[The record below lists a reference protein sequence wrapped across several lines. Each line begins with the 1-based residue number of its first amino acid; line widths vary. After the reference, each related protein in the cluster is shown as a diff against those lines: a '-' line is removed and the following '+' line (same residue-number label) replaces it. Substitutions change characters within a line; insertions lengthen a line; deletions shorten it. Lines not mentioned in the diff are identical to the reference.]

1 MTSHTLHGGRRAM
14 AGTDFGHAIG
24 LPRAL
29 PGLPLSPLVGAY
41 GELLAVQQTIGLSHL
56 GELLVPPG
64 GRLRVLDGIF
74 AVTGPGRRRHV
85 GTGVLRSLRQDR
97 PEPAAARLL
106 ERLAAIQEADPA
118 ALRRILLYQL
128 THLLQD
134 HPEGELPATA
144 AGFGVDPAEATALVR
159 AAARRARLD
168 GGQRVAAENLLD
180 DVREHRI
187 RSADRRAALLPPAGE
202 DRPLAALLDDLAVRV
217 KAADTEL
224 AVARRA
230 EEQGDPE
237 RACVH
242 YEEAAALAGDCPR
255 AVRGLVRT
263 YRPGPGDPGP
273 MVSALVP
280 DGVELRWPVGDF
292 GDARWRVVRLTR
304 GEPADSPLAEVA
316 GRPVGGVLV
325 DRGAGIGEEVRHVAL
340 PLRADGAVDGPP
352 LIAAP
357 LAVAPVVTEA
367 AAVDGNG
374 WIEGGWTA
382 PAGAAR
388 CEVTLTGP
396 QGPVPVPPP
405 ARAGLRET
413 LRAPGLAPG
422 RYELAVR
429 ARYAPVGRA
438 DHGAVSAAVTV
449 AVTVHAWPDPVLT
462 LTARAREAGG
472 VEFRRTGGE
481 GAEVRLVEWPG
492 AAPAERAELTTAE
505 LPPPLHWVGPDPT
518 CPTGNGPVGNGPDRN
533 SPGGNG
539 PTGNGPTGN
548 GPGGNSPT
556 GSGPGGNGPT
566 GSSPTGSGPG
576 GSGPGGSGPVSVGHP
591 PPGSLTT
598 VSAVA
603 VLGARALAGPSV
615 LVEAPLPVTG
625 LALRRAAPDLVEV
638 GFDWPG
644 TAGTV
649 TAAVIQDGRRTDFA
663 VARSV
668 FLREGLRLPVT
679 PAALSVEAH
688 AAPRSTRSVLAP
700 AGGDARAELPAD
712 VAIAYEVVPGA
723 RRGLRRGPAVLRV
736 TVRAPGGAPGP
747 DLPGFV
753 LVARGDGSRN
763 PPRPGSPSGG
773 TAVCRVTG
781 AELAAAAAGTGTG
794 IGTGT
799 GTGTVER
806 PIDTAVAPGRPY
818 ALRGF
823 LLGGAAASVRLEE
836 PPLPSL
842 VVR

>member
-41 GELLAVQQTIGLSHL
+41 GELLTEQQTIGLSHL

-85 GTGVLRSLRQDR
+85 GAGVLRSLCQDR

-187 RSADRRAALLPPAGE
+187 RSAARRAALLPSAGE
-202 DRPLAALLDDLAVRV
+202 DRPLAALLEDLAARV

-280 DGVELRWPVGDF
+280 EGVELRWPVGDF
-292 GDARWRVVRLTR
+292 GDTRWRVVRLTR
-304 GEPADSPLAEVA
+304 GEPVDSPLAEVA

-340 PLRADGAVDGPP
+340 PLRADGAVDGPA

-374 WIEGGWTA
+374 WIEGAWTA

-462 LTARAREAGG
+462 LTARARESGG
-472 VEFRRTGGE
+472 VEFRRTGGD

-492 AAPAERAELTTAE
+492 AAPAERTELTAAE
-505 LPPPLHWVGPDPT
+505 LPPPLNWIDPNPMR
-518 CPTGNGPVGNGPDRN
+518 PTGS
-533 SPGGNG
+533 SPADSS
-539 PTGNGPTGN
+539 PTGN
-548 GPGGNSPT
+548 GPGGS
-556 GSGPGGNGPT
+556 GSGF
-566 GSSPTGSGPG
+566 
-576 GSGPGGSGPVSVGHP
+576 VGHP

-712 VAIAYEVVPGA
+712 VAIAYEVVPGP

-763 PPRPGSPSGG
+763 PPRPGGPSGG

-794 IGTGT
+794 T

-806 PIDTAVAPGRPY
+806 PLDTAGAPGRPY

-836 PPLPSL
+836 PPLLSL

>member
-1 MTSHTLHGGRRAM
+1 M
-14 AGTDFGHAIG
+14 AGTEFGHAIG

-29 PGLPLSPLVGAY
+29 SGLPLSPLVGGY
-41 GELLAVQQTIGLSHL
+41 GELLAAQQTIGLRHL

-74 AVTGPGRRRHV
+74 AVIGPGRRRHV
-85 GTGVLRSLRQDR
+85 GAGVLRSLRGDR
-97 PEPAAARLL
+97 PEPGAARLL

-134 HPEGELPATA
+134 HPEGRLPATA
-144 AGFGVDPAEATALVR
+144 AGFGVDPAEAAALVH

-168 GGQRVAAENLLD
+168 DGQRAAAETLPD
-180 DVREHRI
+180 DVLAHRI
-187 RSADRRAALLPPAGE
+187 RSAARRAALLPPAGE
-202 DRPLAALLDDLAVRV
+202 DRALAALLAGLAARV
-217 KAADTEL
+217 TAADTEL

-230 EEQGDPE
+230 EEQEEPE

-242 YEEAAALAGDCPR
+242 YAEAAALAGDCPR

-263 YRPGPGDPGP
+263 YRPDPGYP
-273 MVSALVP
+273 GPPVSALVP
-280 DGVELRWPVGDF
+280 GGVELRWPVGDF
-292 GDARWRVVRLTR
+292 WDTRWRVVRLTR
-304 GEPADSPLAEVA
+304 GEPADAPLAEVA
-316 GRPVGGVLV
+316 GWPAGGVLV
-325 DRGAGIGEEVRHVAL
+325 DRGAGLGEEIRHVAL
-340 PLRADGAVDGPP
+340 PLRADGTVGGPP

-357 LAVAPVVTEA
+357 LSVAPPVTEA

-374 WIEGGWTA
+374 WIEASWTA
-382 PAGAAR
+382 PSGASG

-396 QGPVPVPPP
+396 QGPAPVPPA

-413 LRAPGLAPG
+413 LRAEGLAPG
-422 RYELAVR
+422 RYELTVR
-429 ARYAPVGRA
+429 ARYAPTGRA
-438 DHGAVSAAVTV
+438 DRGALSAAVAV
-449 AVTVHAWPDPVLT
+449 PVTVHAWPEPVLT
-462 LTARAREAGG
+462 LTALAREAGG
-472 VEFRRTGGE
+472 VEFRRTGGD

-492 AAPAERAELTTAE
+492 AAPAERAELTAAE
-505 LPPPLHWVGPDPT
+505 LPPPLDWA
-518 CPTGNGPVGNGPDRN
+518 
-533 SPGGNG
+533 
-539 PTGNGPTGN
+539 
-548 GPGGNSPT
+548 GPGWSRPA
-556 GSGPGGNGPT
+556 GSGPA
-566 GSSPTGSGPG
+566 
-576 GSGPGGSGPVSVGHP
+576 GSGPVCVGHP
-591 PPGSLTT
+591 PPGSLTSVCA
-598 VSAVA
+598 VS

-625 LALRRAAPDLVEV
+625 LALRRAAPGLVEV

-649 TAAVIQDGRRTDFA
+649 TAVVTQDDRRTEFA

-679 PAALSVEAH
+679 AAALSVEAH
-688 AAPRSTRSVLAP
+688 AAPRSARSVLAP
-700 AGGDARAELPAD
+700 AGGDARAGLPAD
-712 VAIAYEVVPGA
+712 VAIAYELVPGA

-736 TVRAPGGAPGP
+736 TVRAPGGMPGP

-753 LVARGDGSRN
+753 LVARGDGGRN
-763 PPRPGSPSGG
+763 PRRPGGATGG

-781 AELAAAAAGTGTG
+781 AELAAAAAGTES
-794 IGTGT
+794 

-806 PIDTAVAPGRPY
+806 PIDTSVAPGRPY

-836 PPLPSL
+836 PPLLSL

>member
-29 PGLPLSPLVGAY
+29 SGLPLSPLVGAY
-41 GELLAVQQTIGLSHL
+41 GELLTAQQTIGLSHL

-85 GTGVLRSLRQDR
+85 GAGVLRSLRQDR

-128 THLLQD
+128 AHLLQD

-144 AGFGVDPAEATALVR
+144 AGFGVDPAETVALVR

-168 GGQRVAAENLLD
+168 GEQRVAAENLLD

-187 RSADRRAALLPPAGE
+187 RSAARRAALLPPADE
-202 DRPLAALLDDLAVRV
+202 DRPLAALLDDLAARV

-224 AVARRA
+224 AVARQA

-304 GEPADSPLAEVA
+304 GEPAGSPLAEVA

-357 LAVAPVVTEA
+357 LAVAPVVTEV

-374 WIEGGWTA
+374 WIEGAWTA

-413 LRAPGLAPG
+413 LRAQGLAPG

-429 ARYAPVGRA
+429 ARYAPAGRA
-438 DHGAVSAAVTV
+438 DRGALSAAVAV

-462 LTARAREAGG
+462 LTALTREAGG

-492 AAPAERAELTTAE
+492 TAPAERAELTAAE
-505 LPPPLHWVGPDPT
+505 LPPPLDWVGPDL
-518 CPTGNGPVGNGPDRN
+518 TGTN
-533 SPGGNG
+533 STG
-539 PTGNGPTGN
+539 PT
-548 GPGGNSPT
+548 
-556 GSGPGGNGPT
+556 
-566 GSSPTGSGPG
+566 

-603 VLGARALAGPSV
+603 VLGTRALAGPSV

-649 TAAVIQDGRRTDFA
+649 TAAVTQDGRCTDFA

-688 AAPRSTRSVLAP
+688 AAPRSARSVLAS

-736 TVRAPGGAPGP
+736 TVRAPGGAPRP

-763 PPRPGSPSGG
+763 PPRPGGPSGG

-781 AELAAAAAGTGTG
+781 AELTAAAA
-794 IGTGT
+794 GTGT

-836 PPLPSL
+836 PPLLSL

>member
-1 MTSHTLHGGRRAM
+1 M

-29 PGLPLSPLVGAY
+29 SGLPLSPLVGGY
-41 GELLAVQQTIGLSHL
+41 GELLAAQQTIGLRHL
-56 GELLVPPG
+56 GELLIPSG

-85 GTGVLRSLRQDR
+85 GAEVLRSLRRDR
-97 PEPAAARLL
+97 PEPAAAWLL
-106 ERLAAIQEADPA
+106 ERLAAIQDADPA

-134 HPEGELPATA
+134 HAQGQLPTTAT
-144 AGFGVDPAEATALVR
+144 GFGVDPAEAPALVR

-168 GGQRVAAENLLD
+168 TGQRAAAEALPD
-180 DVREHRI
+180 DVPAHRI
-187 RSADRRAALLPPAGE
+187 RCAARRAQLLPPAGE
-202 DRPLAALLDDLAVRV
+202 DRPLAALLAEVAARAA
-217 KAADTEL
+217 AADTAL
-224 AVARRA
+224 TVARRA
-230 EEQGDPE
+230 EEQGDPA
-237 RACVH
+237 RACLH

-263 YRPGPGDPGP
+263 YRPDPGDPGP
-273 MVSALVP
+273 PRSTLVAG
-280 DGVELRWPVGDF
+280 GVELRWPSADF
-292 GDARWRVVRLTR
+292 GDTRWRVVRLTR
-304 GEPADSPLAEVA
+304 GEPAGAPLAEVP
-316 GRPVGGVLV
+316 GQPVGGVLL
-325 DRGAGIGEEVRHVAL
+325 DHGAGIGEEIRHVAL
-340 PLRADGAVDGPP
+340 PLRADGTVDGPP

-357 LAVAPVVTEA
+357 LSVAPAVTGA
-367 AAVDGNG
+367 AATDGNG
-374 WIEGGWTA
+374 WLGLSWTA
-382 PAGAAR
+382 PADALR

-396 QGPVPVPPP
+396 RGPVPVP
-405 ARAGLRET
+405 AVVRAGPRESLRVDT
-413 LRAPGLAPG
+413 KVPG
-422 RYELAVR
+422 RYAWVVR
-429 ARYAPVGRA
+429 ARYAPKGRA
-438 DHGAVSAAVTV
+438 ERGVLSAAVTV
-449 AVTVHAWPDPVLT
+449 PVTVHAWPEPVLG
-462 LTARAREAGG
+462 LTALTREAGG

-481 GAEVRLVEWPG
+481 GAEVRLVRWPG
-492 AAPAERAELTTAE
+492 TAPAERAELTAAE
-505 LPPPLHWVGPDPT
+505 LPPPLDWVAPGWTGPTATGPDR
-518 CPTGNGPVGNGPDRN
+518 TGPGANGPD
-533 SPGGNG
+533 
-539 PTGNGPTGN
+539 TGVPDSNRPDTSR
-548 GPGGNSPT
+548 PDASRPAAT
-556 GSGPGGNGPT
+556 
-566 GSSPTGSGPG
+566 
-576 GSGPGGSGPVSVGHP
+576 GPVCVGHP

-598 VSAVA
+598 VSAVS

-625 LALRRAAPDLVEV
+625 LTLRRAAPELVEV

-649 TAAVIQDGRRTDFA
+649 TAVLIQDGRRTEFA

-688 AAPRSTRSVLAP
+688 TAPRGARSVLASP
-700 AGGDARAELPAD
+700 GGDARAELPAD
-712 VAIAYEVVPGA
+712 VAIAYELVPGA

-736 TVRAPGGAPGP
+736 TVRAPGGAPALE
-747 DLPGFV
+747 LPGFV
-753 LVARGDGSRN
+753 LVARGDDGRD
-763 PPRPGSPSGG
+763 PRRPSGPTGG

-781 AELAAAAAGTGTG
+781 AELATAAA
-794 IGTGT
+794 GTGT

-842 VVR
+842 VIR

>member
-1 MTSHTLHGGRRAM
+1 M
-14 AGTDFGHAIG
+14 AGTEFGHAIG

-29 PGLPLSPLVGAY
+29 SGLPLSPLVGGY
-41 GELLAVQQTIGLSHL
+41 GELLSAQQSLGLRHL
-56 GELLVPPG
+56 GELLVPSG

-85 GTGVLRSLRQDR
+85 GAGVLRSLRRER
-97 PEPAAARLL
+97 PEPGAARLL
-106 ERLAAIQEADPA
+106 ERLASIQEADPA

-134 HPEGELPATA
+134 HPEGQLPATA
-144 AGFGVDPAEATALVR
+144 AGFGVDPAEAAALVH

-168 GGQRVAAENLLD
+168 EGQRAAAESLLD
-180 DVREHRI
+180 DVLEHRI
-187 RSADRRAALLPPAGE
+187 RSAARRAAMLPPAGE
-202 DRPLAALLDDLAVRV
+202 DTSLAALLAGLAARV
-217 KAADTEL
+217 AAADTEL

-263 YRPGPGDPGP
+263 YRPDPGDPGP

-280 DGVELRWPVGDF
+280 GGVELRWPVGDF
-292 GDARWRVVRLTR
+292 GDTRWRVVRLTR
-304 GEPADSPLAEVA
+304 GEPAGAPLAEVA

-325 DRGAGIGEEVRHVAL
+325 DRGAGIGQEVRHVAL

-357 LAVAPVVTEA
+357 LSVAPAVTEA
-367 AAVDGNG
+367 AAADGNG
-374 WIEGGWTA
+374 WIGASWTA
-382 PAGAAR
+382 PSGASH

-396 QGPVPVPPP
+396 QGRVPVPAA

-413 LRAPGLAPG
+413 LRAEGLAPG

-429 ARYAPVGRA
+429 ARYAPTGRA
-438 DHGAVSAAVTV
+438 DRAHRGALSAAVTV
-449 AVTVHAWPDPVLT
+449 PVTVHAWPEPVLT

-472 VEFRRTGGE
+472 MEFGLTGGDR
-481 GAEVRLVEWPG
+481 AEVRLVEWPG
-492 AAPAERAELTTAE
+492 AAPAERAELTAAE
-505 LPPPLHWVGPDPT
+505 LPPPLEWA
-518 CPTGNGPVGNGPDRN
+518 
-533 SPGGNG
+533 
-539 PTGNGPTGN
+539 
-548 GPGGNSPT
+548 GPGWSR
-556 GSGPGGNGPT
+556 
-566 GSSPTGSGPG
+566 PG
-576 GSGPGGSGPVSVGHP
+576 GSGPGGSSPGGSSPGGSSPAGSGRVCVGHP
-591 PPGSLTT
+591 PPGSLTSVCA
-598 VSAVA
+598 VS
-603 VLGARALAGPSV
+603 VLGARALAGPCV

-625 LALRRAAPDLVEV
+625 LALRRAAPGLVEV

-649 TAAVIQDGRRTDFA
+649 TAVVTQDGRRTESA

-688 AAPRSTRSVLAP
+688 AAPRSARSVLAS

-712 VAIAYEVVPGA
+712 VAIAYELVPGA

-753 LVARGDGSRN
+753 LVARGDGGRN
-763 PPRPGSPSGG
+763 PRRPGGPSGG

-781 AELAAAAAGTGTG
+781 AELAAAAAGA
-794 IGTGT
+794 GT

-836 PPLPSL
+836 PPLLSL

>member
-1 MTSHTLHGGRRAM
+1 M
-14 AGTDFGHAIG
+14 AGTEFGHAIG

-29 PGLPLSPLVGAY
+29 SGLPLSPLVGAY
-41 GELLAVQQTIGLSHL
+41 GELLAAQQTIGSSHL
-56 GELLVPPG
+56 GELLVPSG
-64 GRLRVLDGIF
+64 GRLRVLDGVF
-74 AVTGPGRRRHV
+74 TVTGTGRRRHV
-85 GTGVLRSLRQDR
+85 GAGVLRSLGRDR
-97 PEPAAARLL
+97 PEPGAARLL

-134 HPEGELPATA
+134 HPGGQLPATA
-144 AGFGVDPAEATALVR
+144 AGFGVDPAEAAALVH

-168 GGQRVAAENLLD
+168 EGQRAAAESLLD
-180 DVREHRI
+180 DVLEHRI
-187 RSADRRAALLPPAGE
+187 RSAARRAALLPPAGE
-202 DRPLAALLDDLAVRV
+202 DRPLAALLAGLAARV
-217 KAADTEL
+217 TAADAEL
-224 AVARRA
+224 AAARRA
-230 EEQGDPE
+230 EERGDPE

-263 YRPGPGDPGP
+263 YRPDPGDPGP

-280 DGVELRWPVGDF
+280 GGVELRWPVGDF
-292 GDARWRVVRLTR
+292 EGKRWRVVRLTR
-304 GEPADSPLAEVA
+304 GEPAGAPVAEVA

-325 DRGAGIGEEVRHVAL
+325 DRDAGIGEEVRHVAL
-340 PLRADGAVDGPP
+340 PLRSDGAVDGPP

-357 LAVAPVVTEA
+357 LPVAPAVTEA
-367 AAVDGNG
+367 VASDGDG
-374 WIEGGWTA
+374 WIEASWTA
-382 PAGAAR
+382 PSGASH

-396 QGPVPVPPP
+396 RGRVQVPPA

-413 LRAPGLAPG
+413 LRAEGLAPG

-429 ARYAPVGRA
+429 ARYAPTGRA
-438 DHGAVSAAVTV
+438 DRTGRGVLSAAVTV
-449 AVTVHAWPDPVLT
+449 PVTVHAWPEPVLT
-462 LTARAREAGG
+462 LTARPREAGG
-472 VEFRRTGGE
+472 VEFGLTGGD

-492 AAPAERAELTTAE
+492 TAPAERAELTAAE
-505 LPPPLHWVGPDPT
+505 LPPPLAWA
-518 CPTGNGPVGNGPDRN
+518 
-533 SPGGNG
+533 
-539 PTGNGPTGN
+539 
-548 GPGGNSPT
+548 GPGWSR
-556 GSGPGGNGPT
+556 PG
-566 GSSPTGSGPG
+566 GSGPG
-576 GSGPGGSGPVSVGHP
+576 GSGPGGSGQVSVGHP
-591 PPGSLTT
+591 PPGSLTGVCA
-598 VSAVA
+598 VS
-603 VLGARALAGPSV
+603 VLGPRALAGPCV

-625 LALRRAAPDLVEV
+625 LTLRRAAPDLVEV

-649 TAAVIQDGRRTDFA
+649 TAVVTQEGRRTEFA

-688 AAPRSTRSVLAP
+688 AAPRSARSVLAP
-700 AGGDARAELPAD
+700 AGGDARAGLPAD
-712 VAIAYEVVPGA
+712 VAIAYELVPGA

-736 TVRAPGGAPGP
+736 TVRAPGGLPGP
-747 DLPGFV
+747 DLPGLV
-753 LVARGDGSRN
+753 LVARGDGGRT
-763 PPRPGSPSGG
+763 PRRPVGPSGG

-781 AELAAAAAGTGTG
+781 AELAAAAAGA
-794 IGTGT
+794 GT

-836 PPLPSL
+836 PSLLSL